1 MMKNDAEYMRK
12 IGEKTRFQKG
22 EKQRAIS
29 RMGGIAA
36 AKNRA
41 EKRELKAELDKMVA
55 LPMKK
60 GKIDDAADFDY
71 IDKDKIE
78 SSNLNIQQKLLL
90 RLINDALKGNMRAME
105 QIFRIMGVNDNLQV
119 NANVQVD
126 DNKEIV
132 RIAKLMETDKDF
144 QKKLLGEE

>member
-1 MMKNDAEYMRK
+1 
-12 IGEKTRFQKG
+12 
-22 EKQRAIS
+22 
-29 RMGGIAA
+29 MGGIAA

-41 EKRELKAELDKMVA
+41 KKRELKAELDKMVA

-60 GKIDDAADFDY
+60 GKIDDVADFDY

-105 QIFRIMGVNDNLQV
+105 QIFKIMGVNDNLMV